1 MKYLINIMQCN
12 ILSQQVGW
20 LDGRVFFSIL
30 KVKGSNLTS
39 DMCVVNNGKLTKKN
53 LSNSPK

>member
-1 MKYLINIMQCN
+1 MKYLINKMQCN

-20 LDGRVFFSIL
+20 LDGRGVCLHS

-39 DMCVVNNGKLTKKN
+39 VVCVVNNGKLIEYF
-53 LSNSPK
+53 PI